1 VKELESVGTTN
12 FESKAPAVEGYVDRQ
27 IISPVFH
34 SYTMWLP
41 HNQILNTEAGD
52 EVDRKKYGSYIV

>member
-12 FESKAPAVEGYVDRQ
+12 FESKAPAVVDRQ
-27 IISPVFH
+27 IVSPVFH